1 MAQSNKYIIT
11 YVDEITKFYFFS
23 RFDFIFR
30 KKGFRLC
37 IMTNRI
43 SIWLQCL
50 RKSIKCQLIFTTNK
64 NHLEYT
70 ANFQPLEYLGS
81 FLDLADTIRLYNS
94 TYNECIKLND
104 KNSIQFSFIFGGISA
119 PTIALKDFSDKFN
132 IGKIFFELS
141 NIPGKIFV
149 DSEGTNAHSLLYN
162 NPLTLDLTPEVE
174 EEEYI
179 KWKKKYIEIRGG
191 NYIPAQAQNKNRFYY
206 GYIFDVIGF
215 KLLKIPSEEDTN
227 ILQKIKQKFGVKFS
241 KIKYD
246 SLNIEEKFVF
256 FPLQVSHDS
265 QLLIH
270 SSYDNRLGILKAIE
284 IAENMKLELVVKIHP
299 AETSLENIESIL
311 KMQEKLGFK
320 IVESNAF
327 DLIRSAELVVTI
339 NSSAGLEAL
348 ILEKS
353 VVGAGRFKAI
363 TMASQYQDQY
373 HPNLSR
379 N

>member
-141 NIPGKIFV
+141 NIPGKMFI
-149 DSEGTNAHSLLYN
+149 DRLGTNAYSSLYKHPN
-162 NPLTLDLTPEVE
+162 QLDDFPAVE
-174 EEEYI
+174 ESEYL
-179 KWKKKYIEIRGG
+179 KWKNKYT
-191 NYIPAQAQNKNRFYY
+191 
-206 GYIFDVIGF
+206 DF
-215 KLLKIPSEEDTN
+215 K
-227 ILQKIKQKFGVKFS
+227 
-241 KIKYD
+241 
-246 SLNIEEKFVF
+246 
-256 FPLQVSHDS
+256 
-265 QLLIH
+265 
-270 SSYDNRLGILKAIE
+270 
-284 IAENMKLELVVKIHP
+284 
-299 AETSLENIESIL
+299 
-311 KMQEKLGFK
+311 
-320 IVESNAF
+320 
-327 DLIRSAELVVTI
+327 
-339 NSSAGLEAL
+339 
-348 ILEKS
+348 
-353 VVGAGRFKAI
+353 
-363 TMASQYQDQY
+363 
-373 HPNLSR
+373 
-379 N
+379 